1 MRELDET
8 GLFFKNILHFFFLN
22 INLIYT
28 CRSMAAPMTR
38 PRLWA
43 TKLVMTLIVKNMK
56 NRIGSQGWSD
66 IK

>member
-1 MRELDET
+1 
-8 GLFFKNILHFFFLN
+8 
-22 INLIYT
+22 
-28 CRSMAAPMTR
+28 MAAPMTR